1 MHEIEPYF
9 NWRHLYIADE
19 DVKSPFFGRTYSEFE
34 YTQTVYNFYIHPQWD
49 DFGSS
54 TLYLKVLFADY
65 ENGFVIIEM
74 IGEWNDAIEN
84 DIMTLK
90 RDVIDQMIA
99 HGIYK
104 YILIGE
110 NVMNFHSSDD
120 CYYEEWYD
128 DVCEEGGWI
137 AMLSLAQ
144 QSKYDFIRAGIDH
157 YIQLIDFPDWRPYTP
172 MNLFIKIDNAQLK
185 RLNKY

>member
-19 DVKSPFFGRTYSEFE
+19 DPKSPFSGRTYSEFE
-34 YTQTVYNFYIHPQWD
+34 YSQTVYNFYIHPQWD

-54 TLYLKVLFADY
+54 TLYIKILFADY
-65 ENGFVIIEM
+65 ENGFAIIEM

-90 RDVIDQMIA
+90 RDIIDQMIA

-120 CYYEEWYD
+120 CYYEEWYE
-128 DVCEEGGWI
+128 DVAEEGGWI
-137 AMLSLAQ
+137 VILSLAE
-144 QSKYDFIRAGIDH
+144 QSLYDFKRAGIDRF
-157 YIQLIDFPDWRPYTP
+157 IQNIDFPDWRPYTP
-172 MNLFIKIDNAQLK
+172 MNLFTKIDNLQLK